1 MLKTITNRNA
11 ENTLELDCWV
21 EPLDDIQMKRNKKF
35 QDEEKEIQSKLD
47 SLISQGNAKVIHKG
61 DLSTIIEISEYVQ
74 SAIQGNRPSEFFV
87 NYHKQVI
94 LF

>member
-1 MLKTITNRNA
+1 MLKSITNRNA

-21 EPLDDIQMKRNKKF
+21 EPLADVQKARIKKIQE
-35 QDEEKEIQSKLD
+35 EEKQIQSKLD

-74 SAIQGNRPSEFFV
+74 SAIQGN
-87 NYHKQVI
+87 N
-94 LF
+94 

>member
-1 MLKTITNRNA
+1 MFISVDREVLVLKSITNRNA

-21 EPLDDIQMKRNKKF
+21 EPLEECQAARIKKI

-47 SLISQGNAKVIHKG
+47 SLVSKGNAKVIHKG

-74 SAIQGNRPSEFFV
+74 SAIQG
-87 NYHKQVI
+87 K
-94 LF
+94 